1 MSKKEP
7 RLMYDKFCFDA
18 TSLFEIWTP
27 EWSSAIT
34 SRFQQGFFFFSW
46 QNGALSSWITSPKMS
61 GYRENFPR
69 GLAQV
74 RDYDTF
80 LIY

>member
-1 MSKKEP
+1 MSKREP

-34 SRFQQGFFFFSW
+34 SRFHQDFFSF
-46 QNGALSSWITSPKMS
+46 LDRMVLFL
-61 GYRENFPR
+61 RE
-69 GLAQV
+69 
-74 RDYDTF
+74 
-80 LIY
+80 